1 MWWIGE
7 WRHGN
12 TQQKTDCDNDGDG
25 DKEQLSVIE
34 KAERILKQRKDGVYN
49 YDHFM
54 TYECQQNV
62 RKTMERVM
70 AVFDEKLEAVVD
82 EMDIFSQ
89 AYERVAT
96 ENKNLRKWS

>member
-1 MWWIGE
+1 
-7 WRHGN
+7 
-12 TQQKTDCDNDGDG
+12 
-25 DKEQLSVIE
+25 
-34 KAERILKQRKDGVYN
+34 
-49 YDHFM
+49 M